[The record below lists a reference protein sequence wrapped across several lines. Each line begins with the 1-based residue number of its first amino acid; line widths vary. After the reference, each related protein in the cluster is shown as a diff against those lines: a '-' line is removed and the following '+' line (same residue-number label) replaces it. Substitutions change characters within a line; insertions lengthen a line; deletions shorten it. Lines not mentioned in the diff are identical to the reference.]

1 MMLNLNKDKTII
13 NLRDVP
19 FLGRKW
25 KGSITGQDNYP
36 INYFEQIK
44 AIDHEMSSEHGE
56 SGMEFGPK
64 FDQANMGN

>member
-1 MMLNLNKDKTII
+1 MGPGNVELTMMLNLNKDKTII

-36 INYFEQIK
+36 INYFE
-44 AIDHEMSSEHGE
+44 
-56 SGMEFGPK
+56 
-64 FDQANMGN
+64 